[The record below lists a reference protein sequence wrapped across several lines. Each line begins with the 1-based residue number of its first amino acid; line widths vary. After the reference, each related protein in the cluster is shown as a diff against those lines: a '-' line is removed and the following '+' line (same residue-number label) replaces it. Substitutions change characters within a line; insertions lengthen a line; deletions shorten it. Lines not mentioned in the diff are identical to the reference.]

1 MKILFQD
8 VLLYNQFQKWQ
19 RSCFYL
25 LLYITYTFKIKNTQF
40 WKFVS
45 LLNLLKMYI
54 SNGVETSEYN
64 NDPIVI
70 IFTLKN
76 HLDN

>member
-1 MKILFQD
+1 MSIL
-8 VLLYNQFQKWQ
+8 
-19 RSCFYL
+19 
-25 LLYITYTFKIKNTQF
+25 KIKSTQF

-54 SNGVETSEYN
+54 SNGVETSKCN
-64 NDPIVI
+64 NDPILI

-76 HLDN
+76 HLDKQLLLWNDFGASETQTIEAI